1 MFLGNKELELDLEDD
16 VVSILELGLGDLE
29 LGLGD
34 LEQLGSSSWIVG
46 MVRLV
51 SASYCFDV

>member
-1 MFLGNKELELDLEDD
+1 MFFGNKELELDLDD
-16 VVSILELGLGDLE
+16 GVVSRGDLE
-29 LGLGD
+29 
-34 LEQLGSSSWIVG
+34 EQLESSSWIVG